1 MILDCHDSADNGPAD
16 LGSVDCDDIG
26 SAGPFLG
33 AWQKSPTGGKGGS
46 TWKCTPWEGGHHVI
60 GVASWK
66 GTIKANQVST
76 ALVSSVDF
84 LPTFAALAG
93 VKLPADRAYDGID
106 ISNVLLHGAT
116 EAHTTLFHPTGRGS
130 PTHSVPAM
138 RMGKQADSIV
148 YLAPGNQSGSLRLD
162 FCGGVC
168 MWPCMWRC
176 AGR

>member
-1 MILDCHDSADNGPAD
+1 MDY
-16 LGSVDCDDIG
+16 
-26 SAGPFLG
+26 
-33 AWQKSPTGGKGGS
+33 
-46 TWKCTPWEGGHHVI
+46 
-60 GVASWK
+60 
-66 GTIKANQVST
+66 
-76 ALVSSVDF
+76 

-148 YLAPGNQSGSLRLD
+148 YLAPGNQSGSLRLA

-168 MWPCMWRC
+168 GRACGGVR
-176 AGR
+176 AGKYKAFFRTQGSTSCRDHTGQPRTGKATAIDHDPPLIFDLSKDLAEST